1 MAKRVRGG
9 SSRPGQRAPLQRS
22 STAKSSAPRPTSTAA
37 APTTP
42 RPATLTPEEEARA
55 AELEAAIVAEERA
68 AEDSVKRGRERGR
81 RASEPADPVL
91 RGTIATRAS
100 AEYAYV
106 ARDLRRVT
114 IIGGGLIALLFI
126 LWAIVEATGI
136 GPF

>member
-1 MAKRVRGG
+1 MAKRVRGS

-22 STAKSSAPRPTSTAA
+22 STARSSAPTPAA
-37 APTTP
+37 SPSSQPAP
-42 RPATLTPEEEARA
+42 RPASLTPEEEARA

-68 AEDSVKRGRERGR
+68 AEETVR
-81 RASEPADPVL
+81 RRDRSRRSAEPADPVV

-106 ARDLRRVT
+106 ARDLRRVA
-114 IIGGGLIALLFI
+114 IIGGGLVALLFI
-126 LWAIVEATGI
+126 LWAIIEATGI